1 MVNVSYLQI
10 AIAIAGALC
19 LLLVMLG
26 YLLIRKKLEQR
37 KMADLRMMIERI
49 RPLLIQELLRGEEE
63 ELNQIKKD
71 AVFKGAIEETL
82 KNLGANLDSSSFKR
96 TIGDT
101 AGKYLSDS
109 LNKDLSSRRWA
120 DRMNALVSIKDFQI
134 YSFVPDLWKLYEKS
148 GTSQEE
154 KNLILQI
161 AAGAD
166 DQKLLD
172 VLAVSSPYQSTF
184 FYKQIIR
191 RVSPETLNLIIASF
205 NDISSSFK
213 VAILSYIGEK
223 RDLSLLPFTES
234 CLDSEDH
241 EVRVNAVKAIR
252 SIGFISKPQALYPYS
267 QSESWVE
274 QMSFAQA
281 AGEIAH
287 PGYKDMLFEL
297 LSSSNW
303 WVRYYAGEALSK
315 FKDGKLLLKDAAE
328 NHQDAF
334 ARDMASQWLGS
345 V

>member
-1 MVNVSYLQI
+1 MINVSYLQI
-10 AIAIAGALC
+10 GIAIAGALV
-19 LLLVMLG
+19 LLFLMLG

-37 KMADLRMMIERI
+37 KMADLRIMKERI
-49 RPLLIQELLRGEEE
+49 RPLLFQELLRGEEE
-63 ELNQIKKD
+63 ELKQITKD
-71 AVFKGAIEETL
+71 AVFTSAVEDTL
-82 KNLGANLDSSSFKR
+82 KNLGASLDSSSFHR
-96 TIGDT
+96 TIRDT
-101 AGKYLSDS
+101 ADKYLSES
-109 LNKDLSSRRWA
+109 LTARLSSRRWA
-120 DRMNALVSIKDFQI
+120 DRVNALVSIKDFQI
-134 YSFVPDLWKLYEKS
+134 YSFMPLLWKIYEKTRAS
-148 GTSQEE
+148 EEE
-154 KNLILQI
+154 KTLILQI

-166 DQKLLD
+166 DPKLLD
-172 VLAVSSPYQSTF
+172 VLAVSSPNGSTF

-191 RVSPETLNLIIASF
+191 RVSPETLNLIIAKF
-205 NDISSSFK
+205 NDLSPSFR
-213 VAILSYIGEK
+213 VAVLSYIGEK
-223 RDLSLLPFTES
+223 RDLSLLTFTES

-252 SIGFISKPQALYPYS
+252 SIGFITKPQALYPYS
-267 QSESWVE
+267 KSESWVE

-287 PGYKDMLFEL
+287 PGYKEMLFEL